1 MQNRNPSPSTGAPH
15 DLDVVLDAALLGVS
29 AVYPSQRAGIW
40 RFVRDWMTELASRQD
55 VRLHLVSSGRAP
67 WNELALEQALHQ
79 DPFFA
84 AVRHTWHP
92 RAGLALWRPA
102 QNLLASWAFRNR
114 SRLSPTALAGVLQA
128 LQLGLGRLPRVQGVY
143 HSPYHAL
150 PGSPRLG
157 PRSLTVHDMI
167 PVLHPEWFDDTTPF
181 QRALASVGPHDHV
194 FADSECT
201 RTDLLRLR
209 GLEPANVH
217 VAYPGISSH
226 FVPLAREAS
235 RAQLGRLG
243 LPPVRF
249 LLAVGTLEP
258 RKNLASLLEAFAILA
273 VRPGNADLHLV
284 LTGARGWRNEVFD
297 SALARLGPL
306 RARVLATGFLA
317 DADLPVLYGACEAFV
332 FPSLYE
338 GFGLPIAEAMAC
350 GAAVACVSNSSQPEV
365 AGDVAVLARDS
376 TPQAIAEAIGGLLS
390 DPQALE
396 TRRSRGP
403 AQAGRF
409 TWKACVDRHLEVWR
423 EAAGRSP

>member
-1 MQNRNPSPSTGAPH
+1 
-15 DLDVVLDAALLGVS
+15 
-29 AVYPSQRAGIW
+29 
-40 RFVRDWMTELASRQD
+40 
-55 VRLHLVSSGRAP
+55 
-67 WNELALEQALHQ
+67 
-79 DPFFA
+79 
-84 AVRHTWHP
+84 
-92 RAGLALWRPA
+92 
-102 QNLLASWAFRNR
+102 
-114 SRLSPTALAGVLQA
+114 
-128 LQLGLGRLPRVQGVY
+128 
-143 HSPYHAL
+143 
-150 PGSPRLG
+150 
-157 PRSLTVHDMI
+157 MI

-181 QRALASVGPHDHV
+181 QRALASVEPHDHV

-201 RTDLLRLR
+201 RADLLRLR
-209 GLEPANVH
+209 GLDPQNVH

-226 FVPLAREAS
+226 FAPLPRDAC
-235 RAQLGRLG
+235 RAELVRLG

-258 RKNLASLLEAFAILA
+258 RKNLASLLDAFALLA
-273 VRPGNADLHLV
+273 VRPEHADLHLV

-297 SALARLGPL
+297 AALARLGPL

-365 AGDVAVLARDS
+365 AGDVAVLARDTTS
-376 TPQAIAEAIGGLLS
+376 GAIAESVTTLLS
-390 DPQALE
+390 DPEALE
-396 TRRSRGP
+396 TRRARGP

-423 EAAGRSP
+423 EDGGHSP